1 MKWIEIFKTGTWT
14 SSQGKTK
21 TWTEKDLDAIVAKF
35 NPEQKPPVTVG
46 HPENDRAPAYGW
58 MTALKREG
66 GKLLAQ
72 FKFVDEFLEL
82 LKKGIYKNRSI
93 GLRDG
98 AIDHVAFLG
107 GVAPAVK
114 GLEEIEFSAEE
125 AETEYYETNLTK
137 ECQMDEET
145 KKRLE
150 ALEAEN
156 AKMKADFAAS
166 QKELEEAKA
175 EKGKMEAEK
184 RKNELDQFCDKLVTD
199 GKMTPALCEEA
210 KKLFGGFCED
220 EKNFEKGGVVE
231 TFKEFLG
238 KMPDQKQLEKN
249 IANKKDAKNEKG
261 EEPTDYHGM
270 AVDEFSV
277 MLDKKATEIMESR
290 KVDYD
295 TAAKLAIKEIKE
307 A

>member
-66 GKLLAQ
+66 EKLLAQ

-175 EKGKMEAEK
+175 EKG
-184 RKNELDQFCDKLVTD
+184 
-199 GKMTPALCEEA
+199 
-210 KKLFGGFCED
+210 
-220 EKNFEKGGVVE
+220 
-231 TFKEFLG
+231 
-238 KMPDQKQLEKN
+238 
-249 IANKKDAKNEKG
+249 
-261 EEPTDYHGM
+261 
-270 AVDEFSV
+270 
-277 MLDKKATEIMESR
+277 
-290 KVDYD
+290 
-295 TAAKLAIKEIKE
+295 
-307 A
+307 